1 MLKELPD
8 TKKYLI
14 EILRLLQSPR
24 KEVLFKS
31 LTSCSNLVPL
41 LNTCANETGLGR
53 KILSDLAR
61 ANPNLLKLF
70 VDHGLLV
77 DSNPDIRLSCLY
89 TIYDLINETKCEYEY
104 GRNSLTRPGFEN
116 VSSIRLPGYDAKERK
131 KVTNLEFTFD
141 IESKSGSITFKS
153 CSEMKSGSLIPVEL
167 PIPEDPQTYRNNDI
181 FLANR
186 TLPSLPSYTSDL
198 MIPEDVAPDLKKSKG
213 SLSWFIDP
221 NKGSLKSPRLGSG
234 CSQLTLDDSDSD
246 TEEANPLSPEEK
258 LKQEK
263 EWFESIRGTGQSFS
277 SEPRPSILKTS
288 SSFRSKKSESVL
300 PLQISNSPE
309 NEFMW
314 KLSEFG
320 ILTSL
325 SDLATLDPF
334 SKCREIAEQTLELLL
349 QRAPSSLLPRLP
361 IKFGQFS
368 RFYRQLKLRPASRPI
383 ILSRKTRMKL
393 KEIYGGLA
401 GRSLLLDGASCV
413 FAEKL
418 MSYFHGHCQQ
428 NALQLIIS
436 LQDDAIT
443 QVARYPGFADMHH
456 KLSQCSN
463 VNFQEEREYK
473 VFNPGD
479 LPKALKPAVKTRGT
493 NLMNQ
498 QVLFG
503 INPAKVGSNEFFKG
517 SQFNNIIWNFPGSNE
532 QVNTNVFRLPPRDLV
547 SSFLNSAIEILDPKG
562 SIQIALYEE
571 DDAAAQY
578 EMWDLEE
585 VAEKASLGVVTA
597 IEAPKFLCNTKE
609 FPEHNSADSKATIY
623 VLKFLNAIA
632 LDPSDD
638 DTYSDTYSE
647 PSSDCE

>member
-89 TIYDLINETKCEYEY
+89 TIYDLINETNCEYEY
-104 GRNSLTRPGFEN
+104 GRNSLNRPSCEN
-116 VSSIRLPGYDAKERK
+116 VSSIRLPGQDAKERK
-131 KVTNLEFTFD
+131 KLPNLELTFN

-153 CSEMKSGSLIPVEL
+153 CSEMKSSSLIPEEP
-167 PIPEDPQTYRNNDI
+167 PIPEDPQTHRNRHTSIAKD
-181 FLANR
+181 R
-186 TLPSLPSYTSDL
+186 TLPSGNSD
-198 MIPEDVAPDLKKSKG
+198 MIHEDVAPDLNKSRG
-213 SLSWFIDP
+213 SASWFIDP
-221 NKGSLKSPRLGSG
+221 NKGALKSPRLGLGS
-234 CSQLTLDDSDSD
+234 SQLTLDDSDSD

-258 LKQEK
+258 LEQEK
-263 EWFESIRGTGQSFS
+263 KWFESIRGTGHSFS

-300 PLQISNSPE
+300 PLQIPNSPE
-309 NEFMW
+309 NAFMW

-334 SKCREIAEQTLELLL
+334 PKCREIAEQTLELLL
-349 QRAPSSLLPRLP
+349 QRAPSSLLTYLP
-361 IKFGQFS
+361 TKFGQYS
-368 RFYRQLKLRPASRPI
+368 RIYRQLRLRPASRPI
-383 ILSRKTRMKL
+383 ILLRKTKIKL

-401 GRSLLLDGASCV
+401 GRTLLLDGASCV
-413 FAEKL
+413 FAEQL
-418 MSYFHGHCQQ
+418 MSYFHGYCQQ
-428 NALQLIIS
+428 NALQLIVS
-436 LQDDAIT
+436 LQDDPIIH
-443 QVARYPGFADMHH
+443 VARYPGFADLHH

-479 LPKALKPAVKTRGT
+479 LPKALRPAVKTRGT
-493 NLMNQ
+493 NFMNQ

-503 INPAKVGSNEFFKG
+503 IDPAKVGSNENLKG
-517 SQFNNIIWNFPGSNE
+517 SKFNNIIWNFPGCND

-547 SSFLNSAIEILDPKG
+547 SSFFNSAIEILDPKG

-597 IEAPKFLCNTKE
+597 IEAPRFLSGTYE
-609 FPEHNSADSKATIY
+609 YPEHNSTGSKATVY
-623 VLKFLNAIA
+623 VLKFLDAIA

>member
-89 TIYDLINETKCEYEY
+89 TIHDLISETSYEYEHV
-104 GRNSLTRPGFEN
+104 RNSLNRPSSEN
-116 VSSIRLPGYDAKERK
+116 VPSIRLPGQDAKERK
-131 KVTNLEFTFD
+131 KPPNFELTFN

-153 CSEMKSGSLIPVEL
+153 CSEMKSSSLLAVED
-167 PIPEDPQTYRNNDI
+167 PIPEDPQTDRNSHMFMAKDK
-181 FLANR
+181 
-186 TLPSLPSYTSDL
+186 TLPSHDSDL
-198 MIPEDVAPDLKKSKG
+198 MIPEDVAPDLNKSRG
-213 SLSWFIDP
+213 SASWFIDP
-221 NKGSLKSPRLGSG
+221 NKGSSRSPRLGSG
-234 CSQLTLDDSDSD
+234 SLTLDDSDSD

-288 SSFRSKKSESVL
+288 LSFRSKKSESVP

-309 NEFMW
+309 NAFMW

-325 SDLATLDPF
+325 CDLATLDPF
-334 SKCREIAEQTLELLL
+334 PKCREIAEQTLELLL
-349 QRAPSSLLPRLP
+349 QRAPSSLLPHLP
-361 IKFGQFS
+361 TKFGQFS
-368 RFYRQLKLRPASRPI
+368 RIYRQLRLRPASRPI
-383 ILSRKTRMKL
+383 ILLRNTRIKL

-418 MSYFHGHCQQ
+418 MSYFHGFCQQ

-436 LQDDAIT
+436 LQDDPIT
-443 QVARYPGFADMHH
+443 HVARYPGFAEVHH

-473 VFNPGD
+473 VFNPAD
-479 LPKALKPAVKTRGT
+479 LPKALRPAVKTRGD

-503 INPAKVGSNEFFKG
+503 IDPAKVGSNENFKG

-547 SSFLNSAIEILDPKG
+547 SSFFNSAIEILDPKG

-578 EMWDLEE
+578 ETWDLEE
-585 VAEKASLGVVTA
+585 VAEKASLGVVAA
-597 IEAPKFLCNTKE
+597 IEAPRFLCSTKE
-609 FPEHNSADSKATIY
+609 FPEHNSADSKATVY
-623 VLKFLNAIA
+623 VLKFLNANA

-647 PSSDCE
+647 PSSDGE